1 MADINIAPTP
11 RKPIMVNLLGKP
23 YKVMP
28 LKAALAIEMARNS
41 ADLQKV
47 KKDTK
52 SLVETLKL
60 VDLVYDWL
68 SMVMEKKDVDA
79 IKNRLKDPK
88 DGLDI
93 DHLVTLLN
101 MVTEVSVNANPT
113 T

>member
-11 RKPIMVNLLGKP
+11 RKPLTVNLLGKP

-28 LKAALAIEMARNS
+28 LKSALAIEMAKNTKE
-41 ADLQKV
+41 LQKS
-47 KKDTK
+47 KADTK
-52 SLVETLKL
+52 SLDNTLKL
-60 VDLVYDWL
+60 VDIVYEWL
-68 SMVMEKKDVDA
+68 GMVMEKKDVIA
-79 IKNRLKDPK
+79 IKARLKDPK

-101 MVTEVSVNANPT
+101 AVTEASVAANPT